1 MSQTLFERL
10 IAGEIPA
17 SFVHQDAVCV
27 AFMDI
32 NPMSP
37 GHVLVVPRQAVKTLA
52 ELDAATRAHL
62 MEVAVRIGHVQRRV
76 LGSQAQHVLVN
87 DGPGASQTV
96 PHVHVHVIPRYRGDA
111 LRTLG
116 HILRHVT
123 TMALRRTA
131 SPAKR
136 ALLQDQAGRLGAVL
150 REAHPTASG

>member
-1 MSQTLFERL
+1 MNPTIFERL
-10 IAGEIPA
+10 IAGELPA
-17 SFVHQDAVCV
+17 SFVHQDAHCV

-37 GHVLVVPRQAVKTLA
+37 GHVLVVPRQAVKTLT
-52 ELDAATRAHL
+52 ELDASTRAHL
-62 MEVAVRIGHVQRRV
+62 LEIAVRIGDAQRQA

-116 HILRHVT
+116 HILKHVT
-123 TMALRRTA
+123 TMALRRSA
-131 SPAKR
+131 SPAR
-136 ALLQDQAGRLGAVL
+136 QAELAEQARLIMVAMSRL
-150 REAHPTASG
+150 